1 VLDGVN
7 ICLLCEFILLRE
19 SHAAAICRPPEQRR
33 NLRHP

>member
-19 SHAAAICRPPEQRR
+19 PHAAALCRPPEQRR